1 MPSPL
6 SEAKRFSTPRLSQA
20 RSLSPFLAPIDTLGE
35 PDAGDVPVPQRRET
49 YVGR

>member
-6 SEAKRFSTPRLSQA
+6 GEAKRFLTPRLSRA
-20 RSLSPFLAPIDTLGE
+20 RGLSPFLAPIDTLGE
-35 PDAGDVPVPQRRET
+35 PDAGDVPVPRRRET